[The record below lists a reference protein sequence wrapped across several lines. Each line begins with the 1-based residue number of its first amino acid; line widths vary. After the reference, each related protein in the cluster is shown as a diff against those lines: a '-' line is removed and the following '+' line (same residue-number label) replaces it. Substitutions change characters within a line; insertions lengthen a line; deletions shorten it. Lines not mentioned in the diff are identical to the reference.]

1 MLAVTKL
8 FNESEN
14 MTAIPVSDT
23 RTWLRSVAERRD
35 RHAFEQLYGYFAPK
49 IKGYMLRQGADDA
62 SADDLAQE
70 TMVQIWRKANHY
82 DPQKAAVSTWVFRV
96 ARNLQIDRMRKLKF
110 YEVALNTEASS
121 TLENL
126 QHNEQLEHR
135 TDTDKLRK
143 LIGEL
148 PEEQMEVVQLAFFEG
163 LSHSEV
169 SCRLSIP
176 VGTVKSRLRLAFGKL
191 KIGMGEKI

>member
-1 MLAVTKL
+1 
-8 FNESEN
+8 
-14 MTAIPVSDT
+14 
-23 RTWLRSVAERRD
+23 
-35 RHAFEQLYGYFAPK
+35 
-49 IKGYMLRQGADDA
+49 
-62 SADDLAQE
+62 
-70 TMVQIWRKANHY
+70 
-82 DPQKAAVSTWVFRV
+82 
-96 ARNLQIDRMRKLKF
+96 
-110 YEVALNTEASS
+110 LNTEASS

>member
-1 MLAVTKL
+1 MA
-8 FNESEN
+8 
-14 MTAIPVSDT
+14 AIPVSDT
-23 RTWLRSVAERRD
+23 RNWLRSVAERRD

-82 DPQKAAVSTWVFRV
+82 DPQKAAVSTWVFSV
-96 ARNLQIDRMRKLKF
+96 ARNLQIDRMRKHKF
-110 YEVALNTEASS
+110 YEVALNRDASS
-121 TLENL
+121 NVENL
-126 QHNEQLEHR
+126 QYNEQVEDCP
-135 TDTDKLRK
+135 DTDRLRK

-191 KIGMGEKI
+191 KLGMGEQI

>member
-8 FNESEN
+8 FDESEN

-96 ARNLQIDRMRKLKF
+96 ARNLQIDRMRKLKS
-110 YEVALNTEASS
+110 YEVALNADASS

-163 LSHSEV
+163 LSHTEV